1 MVEAANNQGAEL
13 LAKPFEISVNKKPV
27 YVEEPIVTGLEI
39 KQAAVD
45 QGVSIDL
52 TFRLVQVEPDGKRPP
67 INNSDKVDVREFKT
81 FIATAPDDNA
91 EEVETR

>member
-1 MVEAANNQGAEL
+1 M
-13 LAKPFEISVNKKPV
+13 
-27 YVEEPIVTGLEI
+27 
-39 KQAAVD
+39 
-45 QGVSIDL
+45 

-81 FIATAPDDNA
+81 FIATASDDNS